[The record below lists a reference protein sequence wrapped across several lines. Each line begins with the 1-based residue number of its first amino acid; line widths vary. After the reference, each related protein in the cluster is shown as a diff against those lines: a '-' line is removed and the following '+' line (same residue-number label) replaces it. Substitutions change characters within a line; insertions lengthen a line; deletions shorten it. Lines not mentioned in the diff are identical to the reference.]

1 MSLINE
7 DMPNGEMSELVANI
21 APKTKKSEDPPVYL
35 AAVDSANCFFSGE
48 KVEVSVKRFFT
59 EEYHPVSAIADGKC
73 VEFIISQLNLS
84 YLCLNKSV
92 LRVKLKILT
101 ADGTQV
107 KASDHVAFAQSPLN
121 SVWRNCDL
129 LIQQQPMSTGIGYN
143 IAYKNIIDK
152 LVYTP
157 EAHLESVAQ
166 TELFYKDTAGHLN
179 DLDFTPAGVNKGL
192 LHRYEFS
199 KDGEEVW
206 CEGPL
211 AHDFFTIPAYLPS
224 GVNIILRLWPHQ
236 SGDFPLLN
244 AMTTDT
250 YKFKI
255 TECTLVMQGVEPTSG
270 TLTAHNKILADSPA
284 LFFYSRSNIRTFTVP
299 QNVSTWAV
307 HQLFTDEIPFDMV
320 VGLVDSE
327 SYLGSDKKN
336 PFLFGTHNV
345 NFISF
350 AAEGYQA
357 QSYHVNY
364 DRGQYAAAY
373 RALYQ
378 ADVGSISPG
387 GVVKYKEFPKG
398 YTLYRFSLSPMTH
411 EQSNRLRN
419 GNTRLTVNFSKPT
432 TASLMAICYGK
443 FHDYFTMDMARNIRL
458 VPFDKLL
465 YCEGGKSKLTLLLL
479 IL

>member
-1 MSLINE
+1 MSLLNE
-7 DMPNGEMSELVANI
+7 DMPTSGVGELVSNI
-21 APKTKKSEDPPVYL
+21 APKTKKDEDPPVYI
-35 AAVDSANCFFSGE
+35 AAVDAANCFFSGE

-59 EEYHPVSAIADGKC
+59 EEYHPVSAIADGKPI
-73 VEFIISQLNLS
+73 EFIIFQSTLS
-84 YLCLNKSV
+84 YFCLNRSV
-92 LRVKLKILT
+92 LRVKLKIVT
-101 ADGTQV
+101 SDGTPV
-107 KASDHVAFAQSPLN
+107 KASDHVGFVQAPLN
-121 SVWRNCDL
+121 RIWRNCDL

-157 EAHLESVAQ
+157 EQHLESAAQ

-179 DLDFTPAGVNKGL
+179 DLDFTSGGVNRGL
-192 LHRYEFS
+192 LQRYEFS
-199 KDGEEVW
+199 KDGGEVW

-211 AHDFFTIPAYLPS
+211 AHDFFTIPTYLPS
-224 GVNIILRLWPHQ
+224 GINVVLRLWPHQ

-244 AMTTDT
+244 AMLTDS

-255 TECTLVMQGVEPTSG
+255 TECTLIMQGVAPTSC
-270 TLTAHNKILADSPA
+270 TLTAHNKILADKPA
-284 LFFYSRSNIRTFTVP
+284 LFFYTRSNIRTFTVP

-307 HQLFTDEIPFDMV
+307 HQLFTDEIPFDLV

-327 SYLGSDKKN
+327 SYLGAAKKN

-350 AAEGYQA
+350 DAEGYQSHA
-357 QSYHVNY
+357 YQVNY
-364 DRGQYAAAY
+364 PDGQYAAAY

-378 ADVGSISPG
+378 PDVGSISPG
-387 GVVKYKEFPKG
+387 GPVKYTDFPKG
-398 YTLYRFSLSPMTH
+398 YTLYRFSIAPMTH

-419 GNTRLTVNFSKPT
+419 GNTRLTINFSTPT

-443 FHDYFTMDMARNIRL
+443 FHDYFSMDMARNIRL
-458 VPFDKLL
+458 VPFDKL
-465 YCEGGKSKLTLLLL
+465 
-479 IL
+479 